1 MELQTL
7 EEAIV
12 LYQNNELDTYA
23 LQQILEMI
31 QKIII

>member
-1 MELQTL
+1 MELQLL
-7 EEAIV
+7 EEAMM
-12 LYQNNELDTYA
+12 LYENNELESDA

>member
-1 MELQTL
+1 MELEQL
-7 EEAIV
+7 EEAIA
-12 LYQNNELDTYA
+12 LYAKGELDNET